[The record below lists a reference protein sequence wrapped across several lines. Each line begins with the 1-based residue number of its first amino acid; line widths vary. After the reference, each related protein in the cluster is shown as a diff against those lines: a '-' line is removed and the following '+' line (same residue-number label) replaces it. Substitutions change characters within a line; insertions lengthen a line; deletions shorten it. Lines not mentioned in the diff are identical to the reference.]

1 MFNSFSIN
9 FGSLNFPNK
18 ILEMWSK
25 TVKLFI
31 NSQLYETSLY
41 NAQLF
46 IARLLMQ
53 EKGLIS
59 MPAFYSSQPSKCL
72 AYNQLSLKHIFQVF
86 GYEISKTFSVLLR
99 GNYHDS
105 IVAKV

>member
-72 AYNQLSLKHIFQVF
+72 AYNQLSLNIFFKFLVMKF
-86 GYEISKTFSVLLR
+86 LKLFLYYCGEI
-99 GNYHDS
+99 
-105 IVAKV
+105 IMIQ